1 MIKPTNSSA
10 VKWLSAGHFTTD
22 AFSGFLNPIMPFIAA
37 KIGISMGVAALL
49 MSISQLFSQLL
60 QPIFGFFADNIL
72 KRGFIFWGLLFSTV
86 FFPLTGVASNVYWL
100 GLFIILGS
108 IGVSIFHPQSIGF
121 VIRFTEKDFTKNMGI
136 FLSLGSIGYS
146 FGPLI
151 SAAITQYLSLE
162 KMPVLSIFGIVL
174 ALLMFVCVPKIS
186 NTDIIENKEKD
197 IVKVFKTILSN
208 KQVLILIIISI
219 MKALIS
225 SSCAILLP
233 FLWKETG
240 HNPIYIGMAL
250 FWFMFAGGI
259 GSLVSPKFEK
269 ILGTKQVI
277 YLSML
282 SMPILMCIF
291 VFLQDKLPMVAL
303 VDFVLMAF
311 VLMLATPITMVL
323 AQKEL
328 PQYKSII
335 GGFLNGFCWGVVGVL
350 LSGLGFMAQKFGI
363 LQMLFIAGFV
373 PALSAYL
380 VRYLKVEE
388 N

>member
-1 MIKPTNSSA
+1 
-10 VKWLSAGHFTTD
+10 
-22 AFSGFLNPIMPFIAA
+22 
-37 KIGISMGVAALL
+37 
-49 MSISQLFSQLL
+49 
-60 QPIFGFFADNIL
+60 
-72 KRGFIFWGLLFSTV
+72 
-86 FFPLTGVASNVYWL
+86 
-100 GLFIILGS
+100 
-108 IGVSIFHPQSIGF
+108 
-121 VIRFTEKDFTKNMGI
+121 
-136 FLSLGSIGYS
+136 
-146 FGPLI
+146 
-151 SAAITQYLSLE
+151 
-162 KMPVLSIFGIVL
+162 MPVLSIFGIVL

-186 NTDIIENKEKD
+186 NTDVIENKEKD

-233 FLWKETG
+233 FLWKDTG

-250 FWFMFAGGI
+250 SWFMFAGGI

-282 SMPILMCIF
+282 SMPVLMCIF
-291 VFLQDKLPMVAL
+291 VFLQDKLPIVAL

-373 PALSAYL
+373 PAFSAYL
-380 VRYLKVEE
+380 VKYLNVEE